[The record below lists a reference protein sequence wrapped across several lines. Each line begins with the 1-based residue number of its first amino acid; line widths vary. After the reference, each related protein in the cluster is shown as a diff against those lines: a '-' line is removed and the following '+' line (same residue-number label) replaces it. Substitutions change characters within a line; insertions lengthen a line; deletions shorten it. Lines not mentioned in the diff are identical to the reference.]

1 MSQSMMDPK
10 DVEIVKEAVDP
21 KIMVHEPHGFVRLVN
36 WMGDELA
43 IVNAARVSF
52 HKESTLVDEN
62 GNDGSELGEHAH
74 TLGPNPYVHLS
85 SGDKG
90 LLNYLLSHH
99 HGTPFEQGF
108 IAQFHIRLPIF
119 VMREWVRHRVG
130 FSINEESGRY
140 TEMRG
145 DFFYPEKVRTQ
156 HGKPGAYTFTDTEDR
171 GIEEWFKGML
181 KMHSERGY
189 DHYKEALEMG
199 IAKEQARLFLPL
211 NLYTEIRWTCN
222 ARSLMNFLALRNDPP
237 AMKEIRDYA
246 EVVEEIFKEKMPNV
260 HRSFE
265 RADRVAP

>member
-1 MSQSMMDPK
+1 MSVEVLNEVIDPR
-10 DVEIVKEAVDP
+10 
-21 KIMVHEPHGFVRLVN
+21 IMIHEPHGFVRLVD

-52 HKESTLVDEN
+52 HKESEWEYLDAPDPLSGLQTN
-62 GNDGSELGEHAH
+62 K
-74 TLGPNPYVHLS
+74 TLS
-85 SGDKG
+85 STDKG
-90 LLNYLLSHH
+90 LLNFLLSHH

-108 IAQFHIRLPIF
+108 VAQFHIRLPIF

-246 EVVEEIFKEKMPNV
+246 EVVEKIFKEKMPNV
-260 HRSFE
+260 HKAFE